1 MTETTPSD
9 SPMDWIADHTRRYL
23 DSDGADGHLW
33 HGIDG
38 SFTQGAPTLLL
49 TTRGRRSG
57 KLRRTPL
64 IYGRDGNDYVI
75 VASKAGFPEHPLW
88 YLNLLAHPEVELQ
101 VGAERFPAKA
111 RVAEPAEKARLWP
124 TMTAL
129 WPDYDGYQ
137 SSTDRDIPIVLLE
150 RI

>member
-38 SFTQGAPTLLL
+38 SLTQGAPTLLL